1 MFERVFKNFTKD
13 PAFKDETRI
22 KKVSLLGK
30 KRKALKDIIMNRELP
45 LDERFAAQMKLNEMP
60 RDGSFIRVRNR
71 CLVTGRPRGNYRK
84 FKMSRIAFREL
95 ASTGQVPGIL
105 KSSW

>member
-1 MFERVFKNFTKD
+1 MAKKSAIKKN
-13 PAFKDETRI
+13 ETRI
-22 KKVSLLGK
+22 KKVSLMSK
-30 KRKALKDIIMNRELP
+30 KRRALKDIIMNRDLP
-45 LDERFAAQMKLNEMP
+45 LEERFTAQMKLNEMP
-60 RDGSFIRVRNR
+60 RDGSSIRVRNR

-95 ASTGQVPGIL
+95 ASTGQVPGVL

>member
-1 MFERVFKNFTKD
+1 MTTAAFTNAYK
-13 PAFKDETRI
+13 I
-22 KKVSLLGK
+22 
-30 KRKALKDIIMNRELP
+30 
-45 LDERFAAQMKLNEMP
+45 KLNEMP

-71 CLVTGRPRGNYRK
+71 CLITGRPRGNYRK

>member
-1 MFERVFKNFTKD
+1 MAKKSAIEKNLR
-13 PAFKDETRI
+13 RI
-22 KKVSLLGK
+22 RLVKRYAK
-30 KRKALKDIIMNRELP
+30 KRAALKKIINNKKLELS
-45 LDERFAAQMKLNEMP
+45 ERFEAQLKLNKLP
-60 RDGSFIRVRNR
+60 KNSAKIRVRNR

>member
-1 MFERVFKNFTKD
+1 MAKKSAIKKN
-13 PAFKDETRI
+13 ETRI
-22 KKVSLLGK
+22 RKVSLMGK
-30 KRKALKDIIMNRELP
+30 KRKALKDIIMNRNLP

-84 FKMSRIAFREL
+84 FGLSRIKLREL
-95 ASTGQVPGIL
+95 SMTGDLPGVV

>member
-1 MFERVFKNFTKD
+1 MAKKSAIKKN
-13 PAFKDETRI
+13 ETRI
-22 KKVSLLGK
+22 RKVSLMGK
-30 KRKALKDIIMNRELP
+30 KRKALKDIIMNRDLP
-45 LDERFAAQMKLNEMP
+45 LEERFTAQMKLNEMP
-60 RDGSFIRVRNR
+60 RDGSPIRVRNR

-95 ASTGQVPGIL
+95 ASTGQVPGVL

>member
-1 MFERVFKNFTKD
+1 MAKKSAIKKN
-13 PAFKDETRI
+13 ETRI
-22 KKVSLLGK
+22 KKVSLMGK

-71 CLVTGRPRGNYRK
+71 CFVTGRPRGNYRK

>member
-1 MFERVFKNFTKD
+1 MAKKSAIKKN
-13 PAFKDETRI
+13 ETRI
-22 KKVSLLGK
+22 RKVSLMGK
-30 KRKALKDIIMNRELP
+30 KRKALKDIIMNRDLP

-84 FKMSRIAFREL
+84 FGLSRIKLREL
-95 ASTGQVPGIL
+95 SMTGDLPGVV

>member
-1 MFERVFKNFTKD
+1 MAKKSAIKKN
-13 PAFKDETRI
+13 ETRI
-22 KKVSLLGK
+22 KKVSLMGK

-45 LDERFAAQMKLNEMP
+45 LDERFAAQMKLSEMP

-84 FKMSRIAFREL
+84 FKMSRIAFREV
-95 ASTGQVPGIL
+95 AATGQVPGIL

>member
-1 MFERVFKNFTKD
+1 MAKKSAIKKN
-13 PAFKDETRI
+13 ETRI
-22 KKVSLLGK
+22 RKVSLMVK
-30 KRKALKDIIMNRELP
+30 KRKALKDIIMNRDLP
-45 LDERFAAQMKLNEMP
+45 LEERFTAQMKLNEMP
-60 RDGSFIRVRNR
+60 RDGSSIRVRNR

-95 ASTGQVPGIL
+95 ASTGQVPGVL

>member
-1 MFERVFKNFTKD
+1 MAKKSAIKKN
-13 PAFKDETRI
+13 ETRI
-22 KKVSLLGK
+22 KKVSLMGK

-71 CLVTGRPRGNYRK
+71 CLVTVGHEEIIVNSK
-84 FKMSRIAFREL
+84 CQE
-95 ASTGQVPGIL
+95 
-105 KSSW
+105 

>member
-1 MFERVFKNFTKD
+1 MAKKSAVKKN
-13 PAFKDETRI
+13 ETRI
-22 KKVSLLGK
+22 KKVSLMGD
-30 KRKALKDIIMNRELP
+30 KRKALKKIIMNRELP
-45 LDERFAAQMKLNEMP
+45 LDERFAAQIKLNEMP

-71 CLVTGRPRGNYRK
+71 CLITARPRGNYRK

>member
-1 MFERVFKNFTKD
+1 MAKKSAIKKN
-13 PAFKDETRI
+13 ETRI
-22 KKVSLLGK
+22 KKVYLMSK
-30 KRKALKDIIMNRELP
+30 KRTALKGIIMNRELP

>member
-1 MFERVFKNFTKD
+1 MVKKSAIKKN
-13 PAFKDETRI
+13 ETRI
-22 KKVSLLGK
+22 RKVSLMGK
-30 KRKALKDIIMNRELP
+30 KRKALKDIIMNRDLP

-95 ASTGQVPGIL
+95 ASTGQVPGVL

>member
-1 MFERVFKNFTKD
+1 MAKKSAIKKN
-13 PAFKDETRI
+13 ETRI
-22 KKVSLLGK
+22 RKVSLMGK
-30 KRKALKDIIMNRELP
+30 KRKALKEIVMNRDLP

-95 ASTGQVPGIL
+95 ASTGQIPGIL

>member
-1 MFERVFKNFTKD
+1 MAKKSAIKKN
-13 PAFKDETRI
+13 ETRI
-22 KKVSLLGK
+22 KKVSLMGN
-30 KRKALKDIIMNRELP
+30 KRKSLKKIIMNRNLP
-45 LDERFAAQMKLNEMP
+45 LDERFSAQIRLNEMP
-60 RDGSFIRVRNR
+60 RDGSYIRVRNR
-71 CLVTGRPRGNYRK
+71 CLITGSPRGKYRK

>member
-1 MFERVFKNFTKD
+1 MAKKSAIKKN
-13 PAFKDETRI
+13 ETRI
-22 KKVSLLGK
+22 KKVLLMGK

-45 LDERFAAQMKLNEMP
+45 LDERFAAQMKINEMP

>member
-1 MFERVFKNFTKD
+1 MAKKSAMKKNE
-13 PAFKDETRI
+13 ARI
-22 KKVSLLGK
+22 KKVSLMGK

>member
-1 MFERVFKNFTKD
+1 MAKKSAIKKN
-13 PAFKDETRI
+13 ETRI
-22 KKVSLLGK
+22 KKVSLMGK

-60 RDGSFIRVRNR
+60 RDGSSIRVRNR

>member
-1 MFERVFKNFTKD
+1 MAKKSAIKKN
-13 PAFKDETRI
+13 ETRI
-22 KKVSLLGK
+22 RKVSLMGK
-30 KRKALKDIIMNRELP
+30 KRKALKDIIMNRGLP
-45 LDERFAAQMKLNEMP
+45 LEERFTAQMKLNEMP

-95 ASTGQVPGIL
+95 ASTGQVPGVL

>member
-1 MFERVFKNFTKD
+1 MAKKSAIQKN
-13 PAFKDETRI
+13 
-22 KKVSLLGK
+22 L
-30 KRKALKDIIMNRELP
+30 KRAKLVKSNLSKRLKLKMICSDKSISME
-45 LDERFAAQMKLNEMP
+45 ERFEAQMKLAQCP
-60 RDGSFIRVRNR
+60 RNGAKIRIRNR
-71 CLVTGRPRGNYRK
+71 CLITGRPRGYYRK

>member
-1 MFERVFKNFTKD
+1 MAKKSAIKKN
-13 PAFKDETRI
+13 ETRI
-22 KKVSLLGK
+22 KKVSLMGH
-30 KRKALKDIIMNRELP
+30 KRKTLKKIIMNRDLP
-45 LDERFAAQMKLNEMP
+45 LDERFSAQIKLNEMP
-60 RDGSFIRVRNR
+60 RDSSHIRVRNR

>member
-1 MFERVFKNFTKD
+1 MAKKSAIKKN
-13 PAFKDETRI
+13 ETRI
-22 KKVSLLGK
+22 KKVSLMGK
-30 KRKALKDIIMNRELP
+30 KRKALKDIIMNRKLP

-60 RDGSFIRVRNR
+60 RDGSSIRVRNR
-71 CLVTGRPRGNYRK
+71 CLITGRPRGNYRK

>member
-1 MFERVFKNFTKD
+1 MAKKSAIKKN
-13 PAFKDETRI
+13 ETRI
-22 KKVSLLGK
+22 KKVSLMGK

-71 CLVTGRPRGNYRK
+71 CLVTGRPEEIIVNSK
-84 FKMSRIAFREL
+84 CQE
-95 ASTGQVPGIL
+95 
-105 KSSW
+105 

>member
-1 MFERVFKNFTKD
+1 MAKKSAIKKNE
-13 PAFKDETRI
+13 ARI
-22 KKVSLLGK
+22 KKVLLMGK
-30 KRKALKDIIMNRELP
+30 KRKALKETIMNRELP

>member
-1 MFERVFKNFTKD
+1 MAKKSAIKKN
-13 PAFKDETRI
+13 ETRI
-22 KKVSLLGK
+22 RKVSLMGK
-30 KRKALKDIIMNRELP
+30 KRKALKDIIMNRDLP
-45 LDERFAAQMKLNEMP
+45 LEERFTAQMKLNEMP
-60 RDGSFIRVRNR
+60 RDGSSLRVRNR

-95 ASTGQVPGIL
+95 ASTGQVPGVL

>member
-1 MFERVFKNFTKD
+1 MAKKSAIKKN
-13 PAFKDETRI
+13 ETRI
-22 KKVSLLGK
+22 KKVFLMGK

-60 RDGSFIRVRNR
+60 RDGSFISVRNR

>member
-1 MFERVFKNFTKD
+1 MMAKKSAIKKN
-13 PAFKDETRI
+13 ETRI
-22 KKVSLLGK
+22 KKVSLMGK
-30 KRKALKDIIMNRELP
+30 KRKSLKKIIMNRDLP
-45 LDERFAAQMKLNEMP
+45 LDERFSAQIKLNEMP
-60 RDGSFIRVRNR
+60 RDSSHIRVRNR

>member
-1 MFERVFKNFTKD
+1 MAKKSSIEKNKI
-13 PAFKDETRI
+13 RM
-22 KKVSLLGK
+22 KKVLSMAN
-30 KRKALKDIIMNRELP
+30 KRKSLKQVIMNKSLP
-45 LDERFAAQMKLNEMP
+45 MDERFQAQMKLNSMP
-60 RDGSFIRVRNR
+60 RDGSSIRVRNR

-95 ASTGQVPGIL
+95 ASTGQVPGVL

>member
-1 MFERVFKNFTKD
+1 MAKKSAIEKN
-13 PAFKDETRI
+13 ETRI
-22 KKVSLLGK
+22 KKVSLMGS
-30 KRKALKDIIMNRELP
+30 KRKALKKIIMNKDLP
-45 LDERFAAQMKLNEMP
+45 LDERFAAQMKLNAMP
-60 RDGSFIRVRNR
+60 RDGSYIRVRNR